1 MPWDQWQNQCSMGIV
16 PGAPTSEAHQALSS
30 SEDGSNCWIKQNGG
44 ALPRDKNT
52 GKMMETFG
60 KSWKI
65 MKRGNWR
72 VMEQHSIN
80 YLILI
85 WGSWPLEPHSLSGH
99 LVGFMEG
106 GGSSEF
112 SERISRH
119 LGKWHSDLSCSLIM
133 NDYWEWKLIWNT
145 IFFGYALYV
154 YVSTDTEWRYIYND
168 LPISVLTHR
177 TGWFRAFGCPLS
189 DFREDSKRP
198 FLGIQTTN
206 WESVRHKCCGVFWG

>member
-1 MPWDQWQNQCSMGIV
+1 MKNHETRELKSDGTTFYKLLDFDLGQLTVRATFTQWAFGGIY
-16 PGAPTSEAHQALSS
+16 G
-30 SEDGSNCWIKQNGG
+30 
-44 ALPRDKNT
+44 R
-52 GKMMETFG
+52 
-60 KSWKI
+60 
-65 MKRGNWR
+65 
-72 VMEQHSIN
+72 
-80 YLILI
+80 
-85 WGSWPLEPHSLSGH
+85 
-99 LVGFMEG
+99 

-133 NDYWEWKLIWNT
+133 SDYWEWKLIWNT
-145 IFFGYALYV
+145 LFFGYALYV
-154 YVSTDTEWRYIYND
+154 YVSTDNEWRYIYND

-206 WESVRHKCCGVFWG
+206 WESVRHKCCWVSGDSWMALLRREFERVAWAEEEI